1 MNRKAIFVV
10 LAASI
15 SFGSAFAGLPLEP
28 AGLAAYQREAGS
40 PADAERGRRFWTAE
54 HRDGEGNSITCT
66 SCHGLDL
73 KKSGK
78 HNKSGKVIEPMSRT
92 VNAERYSDSE
102 KVEKWF
108 KRNCKQVLGRECT
121 AREKSDVLLFLA
133 QS

>member
-1 MNRKAIFVV
+1 MRPSVIAVLSALIASGGA

-15 SFGSAFAGLPLEP
+15 SEP

-40 PADAERGRRFWTAE
+40 PADAERGRRFWSTNHVDA
-54 HRDGEGNSITCT
+54 DGQTINCT
-66 SCHGLDL
+66 SCHGVDL
-73 KKSGK
+73 TKTGK
-78 HNKSGKVIEPMSRT
+78 HNKSGKLIQPMSRT
-92 VNAERYSDSE
+92 TNAERYTDGE

-121 AREKSDVLLFLA
+121 AREKSDVLLFLG